1 MKRSLSIDLIRK
13 CPFPRISTRQ
23 LSTRNHLEGLNES
36 QRQAVNFSPNGS
48 LQILAGPGTGKTR
61 VLTSRVA
68 DLVLGH
74 SYSPSSICAVTFTR
88 KAAREMRE
96 RLQEYL
102 GAGQTEQLRL
112 GTFHGVCANYLRTY
126 GPMVHVGPKFL
137 IWDEE
142 ECGILIR
149 YIAESLH
156 KTFVK
161 NFPAGQIYELFS
173 TAKERAKT
181 DPTKGIEEIIKE
193 ELEYWMEGEPTS
205 STNGNPLYEM
215 ELILRLFDAYSCTL
229 KESNA
234 LDFTD
239 LLTKGLDLLRVTYWA
254 REIGRL
260 EHVLVDE
267 FQDTSSLQYLI
278 VKELFKA
285 TKGSIS
291 VVGDPDQSSKQAAKY
306 YSLAISLTSTGM
318 KSTVGEVQCVI
329 MGLEDSTVF
338 EQMKRDLPQ
347 TEEIYLE
354 ENYRSTASNI
364 AATIDI
370 ISQDEKRPP
379 KTLFTSHTPEGPKPV
394 KKGFPTTDE
403 EDAFVSQEINRLLV
417 ESDGVIGYGHCAIL
431 FRSNYTASAF
441 ARTLQKAGIPY
452 RLFPELSLNDRVEV
466 KNLLAFL
473 RLAID
478 DADTPMLIR
487 AMSGPFGVQ
496 DKVE

>member
-1 MKRSLSIDLIRK
+1 
-13 CPFPRISTRQ
+13 
-23 LSTRNHLEGLNES
+23 
-36 QRQAVNFSPNGS
+36 
-48 LQILAGPGTGKTR
+48 
-61 VLTSRVA
+61 
-68 DLVLGH
+68 
-74 SYSPSSICAVTFTR
+74 
-88 KAAREMRE
+88 
-96 RLQEYL
+96 
-102 GAGQTEQLRL
+102 
-112 GTFHGVCANYLRTY
+112 
-126 GPMVHVGPKFL
+126 MVHVGPKFL

-156 KTFVK
+156 KDFVK

-205 STNGNPLYEM
+205 STNDNPLYDG
-215 ELILRLFDAYSCTL
+215 ELILRLFDAYSRTL

-239 LLTKGLDLLRVTYWA
+239 LLTKGLDLLKATYWA

-278 VKELFKA
+278 VKELFKV

-291 VVGDPDQSSKQAAKY
+291 VVGDPDQSSKQAVIY
-306 YSLAISLTSTGM
+306 YRPVIGLTGTGM
-318 KSTVGEVQCVI
+318 KFTAGGVQQCVI
-329 MGLEDSTVF
+329 MGFEDNTVF
-338 EQMKRDLPQ
+338 EQMKNDLPQ
-347 TEEIYLE
+347 TKEIYLE

-364 AATIDI
+364 AAAINI

-394 KKGFPTTDE
+394 KKGFPTTNE
-403 EDAFVSQEINRLLV
+403 EDAFISQEINRLLV
-417 ESDGVIGYGHCAIL
+417 ESDGVIGYGDCAIL
-431 FRSNYTASAF
+431 FRSNYTALEF
-441 ARTLQKAGIPY
+441 AQTLLEAKIPY
-452 RLFPELSLNDRVEV
+452 RLFPERSLNDQVEV

-478 DADTPMLIR
+478 DAHTPMLIR
-487 AMSGPFGVQ
+487 AMTGPFEVQ
-496 DKVE
+496 KQVE